1 MRILSPAVPDRP
13 IELSIVLVDWSVR
26 HSHHALDYLARQ
38 TVERERYEL
47 IWIEYYGAVP
57 DGIGERQRRAL
68 ERRGPPAVDQWIVL
82 DMPSTSYYHKHLM
95 YNVGILAARGR
106 IVNICD
112 SDAMFR
118 STYVDSILRAFE
130 QDPRGVLHMDE
141 LRSGARELYPFRYPD
156 EATVLKGPLL
166 NAVDGM
172 PWGLVGPQGMA
183 VEDRLHRAN
192 YGASMSARREDLIA
206 IGGAD
211 EHADFLGHVC
221 GPYDLTFRLVN
232 AGHRERWHETEWL
245 IHTWHPGQAGAG
257 NYLGP
262 HDGRDLSSTSL
273 RARRTGRVLPLREN
287 PGIRALRE
295 RSVRPRTW
303 GASALDLADAPREA
317 ARWSPQ
323 RLTLRAGPVLSAR
336 SAVQRHPLAVS
347 RLARAALRE
356 AGEYGSL
363 VLRTDASAPGE
374 RGPRSALGRTLG
386 ALAHVL
392 ERAPVGVRMLA
403 NVLGA
408 NRAEAARALH
418 RLEGLRTEGVR
429 EVLLFGSAKL
439 CALLAAFARDF
450 GIRAR
455 ERVSDDGPLTQ
466 AQERAL
472 REGAH
477 VLIAARHGLRW
488 RRGWLL
494 AQGVSNERIAVID
507 DAWEDEEPA
516 VDIGPETDPGID
528 LSIVLPTRGRPQLA
542 RCALQY
548 IARHARA
555 PERIEVVLCIDEDD
569 ARSRGLELAPL
580 RVRELVLPPGIGMGE
595 ITNRGARASRGRH
608 LMLANDDLRIATH
621 GWDKRVIAA
630 ADRFADGVALVYTND
645 RHQGGRLSTFPI
657 LPRASAVLLGQLA
670 CHRVNHFHIES
681 HLFGIFR
688 ELRALGHDRLI
699 YLDDVEIEH
708 VRPTGLARPAQVR
721 GTRDDRVTFA
731 SLSDERR
738 RAARLLARAIGGSE
752 RRARRAPLERETPT
766 SAIEVGGSA
775 AELRVC
781 WLAPGHAGQIA
792 AQLPEC
798 GVPYRLETPGPNG
811 GFAPDKEGDPCEV
824 VLFLGPGAEPEPGWG
839 RALLDAFGAASPRV
853 SGLCGVSVYSR
864 NGRVLRAG
872 LWLER
877 RHGQPLVL
885 DRLRG
890 LSADEASVS
899 APARVHAGA
908 LCGLA
913 LRADALRELGEV
925 CATPTTSLARGIE
938 LCLRL
943 ASKGFEIH
951 YAPRLRLW
959 LADDEPPADACDLER
974 ATGTL
979 ATVQLPEIPALR
991 IDHSRDGLE
1000 IVRG

>member
-1 MRILSPAVPDRP
+1 MRVLSPAVPDRP

-38 TVERERYEL
+38 TVERERYEI
-47 IWIEYYGAVP
+47 IWVEYYGAVP
-57 DGIGERQRRAL
+57 DGIAERQRRAL
-68 ERRGPPAVDQWIVL
+68 ERRGPPVVDQWIVL

-130 QDPRGVLHMDE
+130 RDPHGVLHMDE

-166 NAVDGM
+166 NAIDGV

-192 YGASMSARREDLIA
+192 YGASMSARRDDLIA

-211 EHADFLGHVC
+211 EHVDFLGHVC

-232 AGHRERWHETEWL
+232 AGQRERWHESEWL

-295 RSVRPRTW
+295 RGVRPRTW
-303 GASALDLADAPREA
+303 APTLELADASGDA
-317 ARWSPQ
+317 ARWSAQ
-323 RLTLRAGPVLSAR
+323 RLTLRSGPVLRAR
-336 SAVQRHPLAVS
+336 AAVRRHPLATS
-347 RLARAALRE
+347 RLVRQALCE

-374 RGPRSALGRTLG
+374 RGPRGTLGRALG
-386 ALAHVL
+386 ALAHVV
-392 ERAPVGVRMLA
+392 ERAPLGVRILA
-403 NVLGA
+403 SVLRA

-429 EVLLFGSAKL
+429 ELLLFGSEKL
-439 CALLAAFARDF
+439 CGLLGAFARDF

-455 ERVSDDGPLTQ
+455 ECVSDDGGLT
-466 AQERAL
+466 APQERAL

-488 RRGWLL
+488 RRAWLL
-494 AQGVSNERIAVID
+494 ERGVSNERIAVLD

-516 VDIGPETDPGID
+516 LGVAADTEPGID

-548 IARHARA
+548 IARQARA
-555 PERIEVVLCIDEDD
+555 PERIEVILCIDEDD
-569 ARSRGLELAPL
+569 VRSRGLELAPL

-608 LMLANDDLRIATH
+608 VMLANDDLRIATP

-630 ADRFADGVALVYTND
+630 AERFADGVALIYTND

-657 LPRASAVLLGQLA
+657 LPRATAVLLGQLA

-688 ELRALGHDRLI
+688 ELRQLGHDRLV
-699 YLDDVEIEH
+699 YLEDVEIEH
-708 VRPTGLARPAQVR
+708 VRPTGLGRPLQVR
-721 GTRDDRVTFA
+721 GSRDDRVTFA

-738 RAARLLARAIGGSE
+738 RAARLLARAIAGNE
-752 RRARRAPLERETPT
+752 RRARRAPLEREAPP
-766 SAIEVGGSA
+766 SAAGVGGGA
-775 AELRVC
+775 PELRVC

-792 AQLPEC
+792 AHLPDA

-811 GFAPDKEGDPCEV
+811 GFAPDKEEDPCEIA
-824 VLFLGPGAEPEPGWG
+824 LFLGPGAEPEPGWG
-839 RALLDAFGAASPRV
+839 RALLDAFAASPRV
-853 SGLCGVSVYSR
+853 SALCGAALYAR

-877 RHGQPLVL
+877 RSTAPVVL

-890 LSADEASVS
+890 LDAQEARVF
-899 APARVHAGA
+899 APARVHASA
-908 LCGLA
+908 LLGLA
-913 LRADALRELGEV
+913 LRSAALRELGEV
-925 CATPTTSLARGIE
+925 YASPSTSLARGIE

-943 ASKGFEIH
+943 AAKGFEIH

-959 LADDEPPADACDLER
+959 LADDEEPADACDLER
-974 ATGTL
+974 AAATL
-979 ATVQLPEIPALR
+979 ATVQLAELPALR
-991 IDHSRDGLE
+991 IDAARDGLE